1 MSATAFSP
9 PEQADSRP
17 GTRSPGLAMFLV
29 WVVFSVLM
37 AALMW
42 ARPGEETIPFH
53 LIYIAFCLLYGFAVW
68 PLRLTVVGIGA
79 LLLISTL
86 ALSRSALGGA
96 IGWSELSEVPF
107 MAILALLLVWHVRRR
122 QRAAQQVVE
131 AAARDLVAAQQRHLL
146 TRLISHELRTSL
158 TVTTGY
164 TDLIATQSSGRR
176 VGADV
181 RVVSDELTRLNR
193 SVERLIMMIRMQEDP
208 GVEPVDIDALLR
220 RTSGRW
226 VAVDQR
232 RWTVTSDVGLVMASD
247 ERLSAALDTLV
258 ENALRHTATGDR
270 ICLEGR
276 WEGDQVVIEVRDSG
290 RGLSADQAFAI
301 NNGDESWVADGTSHS
316 GLGLQIVRQVV
327 TARSGTVVVG
337 SAAEGGAAVVLRM
350 PLARATATRSVAT
363 DLPAL
368 PRQHAGPSPLTTR

>member
-1 MSATAFSP
+1 
-9 PEQADSRP
+9 
-17 GTRSPGLAMFLV
+17 MFLV
-29 WVVFSVLM
+29 WVVFSMLM

-68 PLRLTVVGIGA
+68 PLRLTVVGIAA

-193 SVERLIMMIRMQEDP
+193 SVERLIMMIRLQEDP

-220 RTSGRW
+220 RTSRRW

-258 ENALRHTATGDR
+258 ENALRHTDTGDQ
-270 ICLEGR
+270 ICLEGW

-301 NNGDESWVADGTSHS
+301 NNGDQNWVADGTSHS

-350 PLARATATRSVAT
+350 PLARATATKSVAT

-368 PRQHAGPSPLTTR
+368 PRQHARPARLTTR

>member
-1 MSATAFSP
+1 
-9 PEQADSRP
+9 
-17 GTRSPGLAMFLV
+17 MFLV
-29 WVVFSVLM
+29 WVVFSMLM

-53 LIYIAFCLLYGFAVW
+53 LIYIAFCLLYGFAIW
-68 PLRLTVVGIGA
+68 PLRLTVVGIAA

-86 ALSRSALGGA
+86 ALSRSALRGA

-131 AAARDLVAAQQRHLL
+131 AAARDLL
-146 TRLISHELRTSL
+146 
-158 TVTTGY
+158 
-164 TDLIATQSSGRR
+164 
-176 VGADV
+176 
-181 RVVSDELTRLNR
+181 
-193 SVERLIMMIRMQEDP
+193 
-208 GVEPVDIDALLR
+208 
-220 RTSGRW
+220 
-226 VAVDQR
+226 
-232 RWTVTSDVGLVMASD
+232 
-247 ERLSAALDTLV
+247 AALDTLV
-258 ENALRHTATGDR
+258 ENALRHTDTGDQ
-270 ICLEGR
+270 ICLEGW

-350 PLARATATRSVAT
+350 PLARATATKSVAT

-368 PRQHAGPSPLTTR
+368 PRQHARPARLTTR

>member
-9 PEQADSRP
+9 LEQADSCPSTRP
-17 GTRSPGLAMFLV
+17 PGLTMFFV
-29 WVVFSVLM
+29 WMTFSMLM

-68 PLRLTVVGIGA
+68 PLRLTVVGISA
-79 LLLISTL
+79 LLIISTL
-86 ALSRSALGGA
+86 ALSRSALSGA

-122 QRAAQQVVE
+122 QRAAQQVADAV
-131 AAARDLVAAQQRHLL
+131 ARDLLAAQQRHLL

-158 TVTTGY
+158 TVTSGY
-164 TDLIATQSSGRR
+164 TDLIASQSSGRR
-176 VGADV
+176 VATDV
-181 RVVSDELTRLNR
+181 TVVSDELTRLGR
-193 SVERLIMMIRMQEDP
+193 SVERLITMIRLQEDP
-208 GVEPVDIDALLR
+208 GVEPVDIDDLLH
-220 RTSGRW
+220 RTSRRW
-226 VAVDQR
+226 VAVEQR
-232 RWTVTSDVGLVMASD
+232 RWQVKSDVGLVLASD

-258 ENALRHTATGDR
+258 ENALRHTETGDY

-276 WEGDQVVIEVRDSG
+276 WDGDQVVIEVRDSG
-290 RGLSADQAFAI
+290 LGLSADQAFAI
-301 NNGDESWVADGTSHS
+301 NNGDEHWVADGTSHS

-337 SAAEGGAAVVLRM
+337 SSAEGGAAVVLRM
-350 PLARATATRSVAT
+350 PLSRAG
-363 DLPAL
+363 LG
-368 PRQHAGPSPLTTR
+368 AGPEVSRSPRKRAALTT